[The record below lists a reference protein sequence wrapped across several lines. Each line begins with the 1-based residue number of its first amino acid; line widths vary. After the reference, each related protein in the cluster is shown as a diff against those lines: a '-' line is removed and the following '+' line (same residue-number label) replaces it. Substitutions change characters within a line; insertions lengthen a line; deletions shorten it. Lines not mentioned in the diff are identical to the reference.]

1 MKIILTLT
9 LFISFINIYGQDKIY
24 LDKKYKKTNQ
34 KEQAQ
39 YYRIINPDAENHKI
53 VIEQTYYVD
62 GKIKYERKYSNYNKK
77 KKVLEQNTV
86 WFKNGNKHIVGNYS
100 KGKMHGDFI
109 SYWENGQLKRKDFYK
124 KGKLVE
130 GNCWD
135 NSGKEVPYYD
145 FEIRPEFPGGKN
157 ALVLYLKENIDYN
170 QVSSSSKGKRV
181 HVRFYIAKDGSIID
195 VIVVK
200 GIDKKTDQEA
210 KRLIQDMPK
219 WKPAIQD
226 GSAVKVRRT
235 LPIVF

>member
-9 LFISFINIYGQDKIY
+9 LFISFIK
-24 LDKKYKKTNQ
+24 
-34 KEQAQ
+34 
-39 YYRIINPDAENHKI
+39 YYRIINPDTENHKI

-62 GKIKYERKYSNYNKK
+62 GKIKYEIKYSNYNSK
-77 KKVLEQNTV
+77 KKVLEQNTA
-86 WFKNGNKHIVGNYS
+86 WYKSGNKRVVGNYN
-100 KGKMHGDFI
+100 KGKKHGDFI
-109 SYWENGQLKRKDFYK
+109 SYWENGQLKRKDLYK

-130 GNCWD
+130 GKCWD

-157 ALVLYLKENIDYN
+157 ALVLYLKENLDYD
-170 QVSSSSKGKRV
+170 QVSSSSKGQKV
-181 HVRFYIAKDGSIID
+181 VVRFYIDKDGSIID
-195 VIVVK
+195 VIVIK